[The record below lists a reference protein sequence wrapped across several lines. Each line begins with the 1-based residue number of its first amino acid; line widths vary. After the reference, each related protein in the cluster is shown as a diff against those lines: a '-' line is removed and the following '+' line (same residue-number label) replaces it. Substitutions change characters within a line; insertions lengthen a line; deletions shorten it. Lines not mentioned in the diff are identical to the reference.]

1 MKKLRK
7 GLRKN
12 CKGENGAVSLP
23 FVFIILILTF
33 SFIIFVDQFKSTQD
47 VTEVESILD
56 LASVEALRYAVDED
70 KWNQGF
76 LVIDEDLA
84 KDKFVEILNSSIGT
98 GSMGN
103 ITGYSIQGGK
113 DGINI
118 TYNDDGLA
126 TGVQLS
132 QPDENGNVI
141 NKEVKVTSCFLDAV
155 VDLTY
160 SVRKDTDFIGAVS
173 TKFYNIFIKEDQEAT
188 NDNSA
193 IDGLVTV
200 PIQAIGKVT
209 LK

>member
-1 MKKLRK
+1 MKKIKQRIWK
-7 GLRKN
+7 C
-12 CKGENGAVSLP
+12 CKGQDGAVSLP
-23 FVFIILILTF
+23 FVVVILILTF
-33 SFIIFVDQFKSTQD
+33 SFVLFVDQYKATQD
-47 VTEVESILD
+47 VTEVEAILD

-70 KWNQGF
+70 KWNQGY
-76 LVIDEDLA
+76 LVVDEELA
-84 KDKFVEILNSSIGT
+84 KDKFIEILNSSIQT

-103 ITGYSIQGGK
+103 ITGYNIQGGK
-113 DGINI
+113 DGIHI

-132 QPDENGNVI
+132 EPDEDGNVI
-141 NKEVKVTSCFLDAV
+141 NNQIHVDSCFLDAV

-160 SVRKDTDFIGAVS
+160 SVRKDTDFIGTVS
-173 TKFYNIFIKEDQEAT
+173 TKFYNIFVKEEQEAT